1 MHGHRRGRRGV
12 GGLVEEEIP
21 HDAGAG
27 CRRLGG
33 LGRAEAAAAG
43 LWRAVVAGGGTGK
56 GIAHRDHQLHTGRAA
71 GRRPR
76 PADRPDC
83 PQLTGWIGNDPCF
96 KVVISLLI
104 VRNLSWILCQTCFL
118 LKPQSQLYAGFDVA
132 GEWSFAFPAHDGI
145 KFAAP
150 ARIVLG
156 QGGGA
161 GRADPFRRGRL
172 LPGEPGMPLR
182 DGVGPGARAG
192 RPPISWKPWCDG
204 IAVHNGGGEQ
214 FLVSGKVNFDSHHAA
229 LLFDALP
236 PLIKVPGASPQ
247 PPCCAGRWS
256 SWPRSCVV
264 RVPAAR
270 WYRPIWSI

>member
-1 MHGHRRGRRGV
+1 MMRA
-12 GGLVEEEIP
+12 L
-21 HDAGAG
+21 DAGA
-27 CRRLGG
+27 LVG
-33 LGRAEAAAAG
+33 LGVALRKRPPLAVASWRSRRWRHRKRDCASRPSTPYTGRGGGPAAAG
-43 LWRAVVAGGGTGK
+43 GSPRLPRAYGL
-56 GIAHRDHQLHTGRAA
+56 D
-71 GRRPR
+71 
-76 PADRPDC
+76 
-83 PQLTGWIGNDPCF
+83 GNDPCF

-118 LKPQSQLYAGFDVA
+118 CSNRKA
-132 GEWSFAFPAHDGI
+132 SFTRVSTWRASGRSLFLRTTASVRRR
-145 KFAAP
+145 P

-192 RPPISWKPWCDG
+192 RPSHLLEAVVRDG

-236 PLIKVPGASPQ
+236 P
-247 PPCCAGRWS
+247 
-256 SWPRSCVV
+256 
-264 RVPAAR
+264 
-270 WYRPIWSI
+270 